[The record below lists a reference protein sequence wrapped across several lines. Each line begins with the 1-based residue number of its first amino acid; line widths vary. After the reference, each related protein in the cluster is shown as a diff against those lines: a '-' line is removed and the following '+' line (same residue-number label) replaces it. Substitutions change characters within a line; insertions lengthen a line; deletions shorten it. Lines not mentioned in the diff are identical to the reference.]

1 MSNPPRQTNCTT
13 RLLQLKLEFDPTLL
27 PFEFV
32 TKNGIG
38 LGLGRITRRKLSLGF
53 LLDLKKLNIT
63 LSFCVLSI
71 GAIQTFQLKETIQKT

>member
-1 MSNPPRQTNCTT
+1 
-13 RLLQLKLEFDPTLL
+13 
-27 PFEFV
+27 
-32 TKNGIG
+32 
-38 LGLGRITRRKLSLGF
+38 LSLGF